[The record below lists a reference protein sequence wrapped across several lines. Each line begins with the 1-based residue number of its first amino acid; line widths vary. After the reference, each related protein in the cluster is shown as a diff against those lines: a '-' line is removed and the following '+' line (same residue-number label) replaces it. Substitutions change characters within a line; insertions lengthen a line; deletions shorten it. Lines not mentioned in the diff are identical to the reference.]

1 MGNYHSIKLDEE
13 AYQQLL
19 KVKAEITMTHSKN
32 VSFSHVIK
40 QLIGKWKGEQ
50 NE

>member
-1 MGNYHSIKLDEE
+1 MGNYHSVKLDEE

-32 VSFSHVIK
+32 ISFSDVIK
-40 QLIGKWKGEQ
+40 QLVKKWKGEVD
-50 NE
+50 E

>member
-19 KVKAEITMTHSKN
+19 KVKAEITLTHSKN
-32 VSFSHVIK
+32 VSFSDVIK
-40 QLIGKWKGEQ
+40 QLIAKWKGG
-50 NE
+50 

>member
-1 MGNYHSIKLDEE
+1 LGNYHSIKIDEE
-13 AYQQLL
+13 AYHQLL

-32 VSFSHVIK
+32 VSFSDVIK
-40 QLIGKWKGEQ
+40 QLIKKWRGEL